1 MFGTFAVLYLF
12 CGGTGAGAIAVCS
25 LADLAWARQPF
36 GTGTY
41 TQGPSVRPEARIVD
55 SGSRRGLALLVLG
68 IACLLLDLG
77 RLDRVLMLFLN
88 PQPTFITVGAF
99 ALAALALLGGFLAA
113 VRFLYVPAVRRA
125 PWRSPR
131 WSQWWWPCWPCC
143 TRVCCCRR
151 WVASRSGRLP
161 SCRLLFLLSS
171 LSGGMALVLLAALFV
186 ERTPPTGQLTGFLA
200 RADLLVVV
208 LEIACVAGFLLW
220 RRRVDIPACGLR
232 LRSWRK
238 ATWRARGG
246 SASARAGWPC
256 RWAWRLRAG
265 RRARCGAEAWGWNAA
280 FAVAAALVLV
290 GGWCLRWSMVEAGV
304 HRELEL
310 ESVPAL
316 AAEDVGMAD
325 ALAPTLAE
333 DAGASGAAPCVAA
346 PAPAPLPG
354 DHAVALSSARAASAE
369 SASAVHN
376 GVAGF
381 AVCFGRGGRLRDG
394 ERRRVRSWRAK
405 VRRGAWQ

>member
-55 SGSRRGLALLVLG
+55 FGFAAGLALLVLG

-88 PQPTFITVGAF
+88 PQPTFVTVGAF

-113 VRFLYVPAVRRA
+113 VRFLYVPAVRRGA
-125 PWRSPR
+125 VAAAEAVAVAVGVVAMLYTGLLLQTMGGIAFWASPFV
-131 WSQWWWPCWPCC
+131 P
-143 TRVCCCRR
+143 
-151 WVASRSGRLP
+151 
-161 SCRLLFLLSS
+161 LLFLLSS

-200 RADLLVVV
+200 RTDLLVVV

-220 RRRVDIPACGLR
+220 AQASGHPGVRVSLAQLAEGDVARAWWIGFCACGLAVPLGVEVAGWASGA
-232 LRSWRK
+232 LRSE
-238 ATWRARGG
+238 
-246 SASARAGWPC
+246 RAGWS
-256 RWAWRLRAG
+256 
-265 RRARCGAEAWGWNAA
+265 AA

-290 GGWCLRWSMVEAGV
+290 GGWCLRWSMVEAGGAGE
-304 HRELEL
+304 R
-310 ESVPAL
+310 AR
-316 AAEDVGMAD
+316 AGGGRCRDGRR
-325 ALAPTLAE
+325 
-333 DAGASGAAPCVAA
+333 AGAHAGGRRRGGRRRALRLCVR
-346 PAPAPLPG
+346 
-354 DHAVALSSARAASAE
+354 ARAAARRSCRR
-369 SASAVHN
+369 AVFRQRRAC
-376 GVAGF
+376 GVCVCGAQWGGGF

-394 ERRRVRSWRAK
+394 ECRRVRSWRAK